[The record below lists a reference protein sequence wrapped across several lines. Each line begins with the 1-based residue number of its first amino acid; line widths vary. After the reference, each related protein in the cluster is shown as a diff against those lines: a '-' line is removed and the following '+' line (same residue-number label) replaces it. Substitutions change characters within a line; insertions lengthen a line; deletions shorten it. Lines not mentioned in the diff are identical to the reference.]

1 MTRPCKCGNLARW
14 FYKDAWTCDPCYRAA
29 AFAPG
34 HYKPGAGSSHF
45 LGAGCEEC
53 TAHHVMGMTLEQVEA
68 RYRQGHVSQDMYEA
82 FCHVWATSAYR
93 YGAYAGWEKP
103 PVIPEVI
110 RLAEVL
116 RLIGAAMVA
125 AREGARP

>member
-1 MTRPCKCGNLARW
+1 MTGLCKCGSLARW
-14 FYKDAWTCDPCYRAA
+14 FYKNAWTCDPCYRAV

-34 HYKPGAGSSHF
+34 HYRPGADSNHF
-45 LGAGCEEC
+45 LSAGCEEC
-53 TAHHVMGMTLEQVEA
+53 TAHRVMGMTLEQVEA
-68 RYRQGHVSQDMYEA
+68 WYHRGLVSQDMYEA

-93 YGAYAGWEKP
+93 YGAHASWEKP

-116 RLIGAAMVA
+116 RVIGAAMVA
-125 AREGARP
+125 ARGRTRA